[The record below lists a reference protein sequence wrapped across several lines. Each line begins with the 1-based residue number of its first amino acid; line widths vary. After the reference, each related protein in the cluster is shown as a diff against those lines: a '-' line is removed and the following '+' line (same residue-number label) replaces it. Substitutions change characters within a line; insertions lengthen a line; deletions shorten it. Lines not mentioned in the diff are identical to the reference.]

1 MTADKTLVVEEYV
14 TLPLDAAGKTIH
26 PGARV
31 MHYGKTWIVR
41 TLMLGEGGWLLDCQ
55 PEDGEPPTGRTVRPM
70 DCKVLEER
78 TLEDVLSDFAA
89 DISSCCDD
97 CETAQRYADEIRQ
110 ILGVSS

>member
-1 MTADKTLVVEEYV
+1 MIADKTLIVEEHV
-14 TLPLDAAGKTIH
+14 TLPIDAVGETIR

-31 MHYGKTWIVR
+31 MHDGRVWLVR
-41 TLMLGEGGWLLDCQ
+41 TLMLTDDSEWLLD
-55 PEDGEPPTGRTVRPM
+55 GEAEGGVLPSRTIRPM

-97 CETAQRYADEIRQ
+97 CETVQRYADEIRQ